1 MQRDVHHPIGSKEN
15 KHDPG
20 AQCEKARNG
29 VYDGN
34 RVGTFSGS
42 SSILLEKVV
51 DRTKK
56 RSHSNQSDEE
66 DEESDGFRILL

>member
-1 MQRDVHHPIGSKEN
+1 MHHPIGSEEN
-15 KHDPG
+15 KHNPG
-20 AQCEKARNG
+20 TQREKTRYG

-42 SSILLEKVV
+42 SSILLEKVI

-56 RSHSNQSDEE
+56 GSDSDQSEKE
-66 DEESDGFRILL
+66 DEESD